1 MEGRDKA
8 NEVRRPVG
16 PRGQSAAARVLGDPA
31 TWVDEHGDALFR
43 YALLRV
49 RDTATAEDV
58 VQETFLAVFAARHT
72 FNPNFAFRTW
82 LWTILLNLCRR
93 QLKRHQRQPRQV
105 PHSQLSAT
113 GLASAEPVEWETG
126 LSRLLHLERKEQLAA
141 LLNELPESQGDA
153 LRLRFFGGL
162 KFSEIAEAMQSSISG
177 AKRRVQTGLLALANP
192 SLSSLP
198 FISPNNNKIKCKSL
212 GVTGPVGHSEDLLF
226 NV

>member
-1 MEGRDKA
+1 MRMAVDDA
-8 NEVRRPVG
+8 TIMQAVQ
-16 PRGQSAAARVLGDPA
+16 RGEFEQFDLLVERYRAPLIRVAASKLGNA
-31 TWVDEHGDALFR
+31 AW
-43 YALLRV
+43 
-49 RDTATAEDV
+49 AEDV

-177 AKRRVQTGLLALANP
+177 AKRRVQTGLLALAEKLKQEELTDESRRMP
-192 SLSSLP
+192 S
-198 FISPNNNKIKCKSL
+198 
-212 GVTGPVGHSEDLLF
+212 TGTRPQGEPQ
-226 NV
+226 